1 MVVEHAHG
9 LRQRRGPNA
18 KSSLHK
24 AHLAPD
30 AGLQAPG
37 ASLSFAQG
45 SHDFES
51 LDRGIGRGDRFE
63 TAHRLDQYLEL
74 SVIGLDHVIEI
85 LHLPVGRLPVQL
97 SFALQFGDRCTIA
110 RRFVGIER
118 GRLFPVLQASQGL
131 AQEPLRCLGAAGRR
145 QVEIDR
151 VAPLVDC
158 PVQVGPLAPHLDV
171 GFIQAPARIKATPPE
186 PAQPLLHLRGVAL
199 DPAIDRRMVDR
210 NAAFR
215 QHFLKVAIA
224 DRIATIPAHRP
235 QDHITL
241 EMAPLEIRHRSVRPI
256 SAKHAQ
262 ASRFL
267 QQSQHYHYLVEQI
280 KDLESQLKRKLDED
294 EVGQRLLSIPC
305 VGTLTASTISTEIGD
320 GKQYASS
327 RDFAAATGLVPRQY
341 STGGRT
347 TLLGISKRG
356 NKKIRTLLV
365 QCARVFIQKLEHQS
379 GKLADWVRDLLC
391 RKSNFVVTCALA
403 NKLARIAWALTARQ
417 QTYVA

>member
-267 QQSQHYHYLVEQI
+267 QQSPSAFTRTKGGEAPPLIRPPEISPRQAEGRASLTGPKSPARASAAMTAAALSRVDDGSGGYRQPLAQPRHRGRTAS
-280 KDLESQLKRKLDED
+280 DLE
-294 EVGQRLLSIPC
+294 
-305 VGTLTASTISTEIGD
+305 
-320 GKQYASS
+320 
-327 RDFAAATGLVPRQY
+327 ATGPSHPDMDLDA
-341 STGGRT
+341 RT
-347 TLLGISKRG
+347 DVRFRVLGVLR
-356 NKKIRTLLV
+356 
-365 QCARVFIQKLEHQS
+365 
-379 GKLADWVRDLLC
+379 
-391 RKSNFVVTCALA
+391 
-403 NKLARIAWALTARQ
+403 
-417 QTYVA
+417 